1 MLVPF
6 IDILADA
13 ERRSTAAAAFTCYD
27 LETAAAVLSTAAGR
41 DRAVIILVS
50 PSSLRDGDGEAFLA
64 ALLAYAERANARS
77 CVQIDHV
84 DDLGQVERAL
94 ALGAQAVMADGSRL
108 TFDENAAFV
117 RAATALAAGTGAAIE
132 AELGRVEGDEDLA
145 HAARDG
151 RLTDPQEA
159 ERFVAETS
167 ADCLAVSIGNAHG
180 RYVRPPD
187 LDWAR
192 LTSLRAAVDV
202 PLALHGASGIPDAS
216 IRRAVESGVAKIN
229 VNTELRE
236 AYLGATVATAGA
248 VREAAA
254 VVDLHRAQREAVAA
268 VVGAKLDLYD
278 SAMPRRVIPEERL

>member
-6 IDILADA
+6 VDVLADA
-13 ERRSTAAAAFTCYD
+13 ELRSTAAAAFTCYD
-27 LETAAAVLSTAAGR
+27 LETAAAVLATAAGR
-41 DRAVIILVS
+41 DRAVIVLVS
-50 PSSLRDGDGEAFLA
+50 PSSLRDADGASFLA
-64 ALLAYAERANARS
+64 ALLAYAERADARS
-77 CVQIDHV
+77 CVQVDHV
-84 DDLGQVERAL
+84 DDLGEVERAL

-108 TFDENAAFV
+108 TFEENVAFV

-145 HAARDG
+145 HAARAG

-159 ERFVAETS
+159 ERFVAETA

-180 RYVRPPD
+180 RYVEPPE

-192 LTSLRAAVDV
+192 LASLHACVGV

-216 IRRAVESGVAKIN
+216 VRRAVESGVAKIN

-236 AYLGATVATAGA
+236 AYLGATAAAVEAAGGS
-248 VREAAA
+248 AA
-254 VVDLHRAQREAVAA
+254 VVDLHRAQRDAVAA
-268 VVGAKLDLYD
+268 VVAAKLDLYN
-278 SAMPRRVIPEERL
+278 SATAGRLIPEERL